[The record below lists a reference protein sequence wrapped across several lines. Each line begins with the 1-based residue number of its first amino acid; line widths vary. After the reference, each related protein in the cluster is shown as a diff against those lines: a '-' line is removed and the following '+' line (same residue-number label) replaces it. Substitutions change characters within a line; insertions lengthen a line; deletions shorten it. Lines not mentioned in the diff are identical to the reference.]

1 MKKHYKF
8 IDLAT
13 VVSALAVVFLHT
25 NAIFWGLKP
34 GAKHWLSANLIETI
48 FIFAVPV
55 FFMISGATLMDYIK
69 KYNTKV
75 YFKKRLKRAFVP
87 YIIWSFIG
95 LALQVLLFKT
105 VAPDLVNVKYILNGL
120 FSGSLVGIYWFFIP
134 LFICY
139 LAIPLLTLVP
149 DKDKLAIYSYL
160 AAIIFIFNITLP
172 FINKVLNLEISNIST
187 MGANVGLQSIFY
199 LLMGYIILKREI
211 TLRRRLVLYSLGL
224 IGAALSFVLTHLVSC
239 EAGKIISEYKGAFN
253 VLMVPYC
260 LAVFTCFR
268 YEGEKLMEK
277 QKIANIITC
286 VKPYTFVIYLTH
298 YFVLQILWGY
308 LKIDNGSLVNRLVL
322 PFIAIAIVIIMTK
335 IYELSCKLCKLIF
348 SKMRKI

>member
-120 FSGSLVGIYWFFIP
+120 FSGSLVWIYWFFIP

-149 DKDKLAIYSYL
+149 DKNKLATYSYL
-160 AAIIFIFNITLP
+160 AAVIFMFNITLP
-172 FINKVLNLEISNIST
+172 FINKLLNLEISNISV

-211 TLRRRLVLYSLGL
+211 KLKWRLALYGLGL
-224 IGAALSFVLTHLVSC
+224 TGVILSFVLTHLVSC
-239 EAGKIISEYKGAFN
+239 EAGKIISDYKGAFN

-260 LAVFTCFR
+260 LAVFTYFR
-268 YEGEKLMEK
+268 YEGEKLMER
-277 QKIANIITC
+277 QKLANIITY

-308 LKIDNGSLVNRLVL
+308 LKIDKDSLLNRLIL
-322 PFIAIAIVIIMTK
+322 PFIVIVIVIIMTK
-335 IYELSCKLCKLIF
+335 IYELGCKLCKLIF

>member
-34 GAKHWLSANLIETI
+34 GAKHWLLANLIETI

-149 DKDKLAIYSYL
+149 DKNKLATYSYL
-160 AAIIFIFNITLP
+160 AAVIFMFNITLP
-172 FINKVLNLEISNIST
+172 FINKLLNLEISNISV

-211 TLRRRLVLYSLGL
+211 TLKWRLVLYGLGL
-224 IGAALSFVLTHLVSC
+224 TGAILSFVLTHLVSC
-239 EAGKIISEYKGAFN
+239 EAGKIISDYKGAFN

-260 LAVFTCFR
+260 LAVFTYFR

-277 QKIANIITC
+277 QKIANIITY

-308 LKIDNGSLVNRLVL
+308 LKIDNGSLVNRLIL
-322 PFIAIAIVIIMTK
+322 PFITVAIIIILTK
-335 IYELSCKLCKLIF
+335 IYELGCKLCKLIF